1 MSIIFSLIALS
12 VHAKENN
19 YACPDLTEENVLT
32 VKGGRFVRLH
42 ESSVVCNLS
51 EPNLPTKRTNTTYQH
66 NLLTKFTNTTH
77 TNLTY
82 LIHFCNQSIHKW
94 LEWIILNTQDGIIQS
109 MFLL

>member
-66 NLLTKFTNTTH
+66 NLPTQLTNQIYKHNSYQPNLPNT
-77 TNLTY
+77 
-82 LIHFCNQSIHKW
+82 
-94 LEWIILNTQDGIIQS
+94 
-109 MFLL
+109 LL